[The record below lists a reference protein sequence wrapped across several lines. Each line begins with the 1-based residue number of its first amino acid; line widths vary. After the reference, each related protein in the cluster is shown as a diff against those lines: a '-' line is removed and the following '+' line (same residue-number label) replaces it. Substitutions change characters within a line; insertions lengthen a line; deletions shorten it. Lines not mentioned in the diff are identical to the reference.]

1 MSTPQER
8 AEEQRRKKLAEVD
21 KQIRDGSLVVRQMTE
36 EERARYGPRPEPP
49 PRARSKRR
57 SA

>member
-21 KQIRDGSLVVRQMTE
+21 KQIRDGSLVVRQMTAE
-36 EERARYGPRPEPP
+36 EKARYGPRPEPQP
-49 PRARSKRR
+49 APTKRR
-57 SA
+57 KG